1 MNSEEIKEKA
11 TAEGIFR
18 ASQHNMN
25 RAEAGYNAKWFKRG
39 ALFGAELQAKTM
51 YSEEDMK
58 ELFIEGY
65 KQRAEKS
72 DLIFDNASR
81 MYAIHLFEKFKK
93 EKGL

>member
-1 MNSEEIKEKA
+1 MNLEEIKEKA

-39 ALFGAELQAKTM
+39 AIFGAELQAKTM

-58 ELFIEGY
+58 KAFEDGKEDIDYSEVFGFVSKLTTE
-65 KQRAEKS
+65 EW
-72 DLIFDNASR
+72 
-81 MYAIHLFEKFKK
+81 FEKIKNK
-93 EKGL
+93 